1 MEQEKDLKYSVRK
14 RNAQA
19 SFRIVSIARRSF
31 AEGCEFS
38 TSRNPPPHPFLP
50 SIHPRVCCP
59 DSVDLFIVLNK
70 VKKQTFWGPCSHY
83 DYTTMEI
90 SCMFCELLLRSF
102 SNLKFFNWFF
112 LFFLFFWG
120 GLIFISPWLPELF

>member
-38 TSRNPPPHPFLP
+38 PSRNPSPHPFLP
-50 SIHPRVCCP
+50 SIHPRVCYP
-59 DSVDLFIVLNK
+59 DSVDLFMVLNE
-70 VKKQTFWGPCSHY
+70 VKNRPFEVLAIIMIIQRWK
-83 DYTTMEI
+83 
-90 SCMFCELLLRSF
+90 
-102 SNLKFFNWFF
+102 
-112 LFFLFFWG
+112 
-120 GLIFISPWLPELF
+120 